1 MKKIIVFLILFL
13 SLFVSRTGAI
23 LITNDNN
30 SNIIY
35 FVFRDQTAG
44 TVDTG
49 VTVTNIDCYYIEDGA
64 AISAKFDVVAHG
76 AANDAFDDEEGFHC
90 GYGVYRID
98 FPDIAFDGGVGK
110 RVQLIAIDGDGG
122 AFTEI
127 MEVEL
132 SAPVNT
138 VAVGGTTQTANDM
151 SGDIDDVLTDTEAQ
165 DSTTEIRTLLTGAD
179 TPVAKETTS
188 STIAG
193 YTDDIGVAGVGLTA
207 VVWNSDWDA
216 EVESEVDDSIG
227 GGTGTSLTAI
237 VWNSDWDA
245 QVQSEVDDGLKAL
258 ALDHLIITACDTGP
272 AIVDH
277 VVDNSILAFMIDD
290 AGDISAYDDAKHS
303 LVAIGDDA
311 DLILADTGTDGVILK
326 AAGLDTDAVTE
337 IWAKALTDIGAGAP
351 SATCSVFTAINRIYM
366 VWRNKTI
373 TNGTNDEIEYY
384 NDANT
389 KIMEAPISDDGTD
402 FTRSEVGA
410 VD

>member
-1 MKKIIVFLILFL
+1 MFLTT
-13 SLFVSRTGAI
+13 SANAI
-23 LITNDNN
+23 FITNGNN

-35 FVFRDQTAG
+35 FIFRDQTAG

-64 AISAKFDVVAHG
+64 LISAKFDVTAH
-76 AANDAFDDEEGFHC
+76 ANGDDAFDDEEGFHM

-98 FPDIAFDGGVGK
+98 FPDAAFDGGVGK

-151 SGDIDDVLTDTEAQ
+151 SGDIDTILIDTAAMDTAGEWDTLNATLDGKLDTIVTAVGNIETDTAAMDTAGEWDTLNATLDGKLDTIVTAVGNIETDTAAQ
-165 DSTTEIRTLLTGAD
+165 DTAGEWDTLMATVDGKLD
-179 TPVAKETTS
+179 T
-188 STIAG
+188 
-193 YTDDIGVAGVGLTA
+193 
-207 VVWNSDWDA
+207 
-216 EVESEVDDSIG
+216 
-227 GGTGTSLTAI
+227 
-237 VWNSDWDA
+237 A
-245 QVQSEVDDGLKAL
+245 Q
-258 ALDHLIITACDTGP
+258 
-272 AIVDH
+272 
-277 VVDNSILAFMIDD
+277 
-290 AGDISAYDDAKHS
+290 
-303 LVAIGDDA
+303 A
-311 DLILADTGTDGVILK
+311 DLDTITGGSGVLI
-326 AAGLDTDAVTE
+326 DTDAVDADALKTDAITE

-366 VWRNKTI
+366 VWRNKVI

-402 FTRSEVGA
+402 FTKSEVGA